1 MRLPGPQ
8 QKPVLLVDAA
18 GGRRLALSRVHSARC
33 SLLCSSHINSI
44 SLFSSP
50 ITFFFPFLYRGAFVL
65 GIRDYGMVVC
75 KCHLGRAANIR
86 REVRACACV
95 RVFFWGGGAF
105 YLEHTFTR
113 GSVGR
118 RVQGRKFFFFP
129 FHTPL
134 FSPSFVGFISFFFS
148 LHNAW
153 VDRTVSFWGL
163 FLCTNPAFIMS
174 RASSNTLSN
183 LTVFFIFIKKKT
195 TNRLVPSHPPSRVYV
210 QFARG

>member
-1 MRLPGPQ
+1 MA
-8 QKPVLLVDAA
+8 LLW
-18 GGRRLALSRVHSARC
+18 VHSARC

-95 RVFFWGGGAF
+95 RVFFWGGAF

-113 GSVGR
+113 GSGASCLGKKV
-118 RVQGRKFFFFP
+118 FFFP
-129 FHTPL
+129 
-134 FSPSFVGFISFFFS
+134 SSFLSFLIHSFIGFISFFFP

-153 VDRTVSFWGL
+153 VDCTVSFWGL
-163 FLCTNPAFIMS
+163 FLCTNPPFIMS
-174 RASSNTLSN
+174 CASSNTLILSN
-183 LTVFFIFIKKKT
+183 LTVVFIF
-195 TNRLVPSHPPSRVYV
+195 L
-210 QFARG
+210 

>member
-18 GGRRLALSRVHSARC
+18 GGRRLALLWVHSARC

-86 REVRACACV
+86 REVRACSCV
-95 RVFFWGGGAF
+95 RVFFGGGAF
-105 YLEHTFTR
+105 YLEPTFTR

-118 RVQGRKFFFFP
+118 RF
-129 FHTPL
+129 
-134 FSPSFVGFISFFFS
+134 
-148 LHNAW
+148 
-153 VDRTVSFWGL
+153 
-163 FLCTNPAFIMS
+163 
-174 RASSNTLSN
+174 
-183 LTVFFIFIKKKT
+183 
-195 TNRLVPSHPPSRVYV
+195 
-210 QFARG
+210 

>member
-95 RVFFWGGGAF
+95 RVFFFWG
-105 YLEHTFTR
+105 EPFTLSTPSR
-113 GSVGR
+113 VGVWGVVFR
-118 RVQGRKFFFFP
+118 EEVFFFP
-129 FHTPL
+129 LPHTSFLSFIRWFHFIF
-134 FSPSFVGFISFFFS
+134 FSPTQCMGRSHCLFWGFIS
-148 LHNAW
+148 
-153 VDRTVSFWGL
+153 VYQPSFY
-163 FLCTNPAFIMS
+163 
-174 RASSNTLSN
+174 
-183 LTVFFIFIKKKT
+183 
-195 TNRLVPSHPPSRVYV
+195 YV
-210 QFARG
+210 TRKQQYSI

>member
-95 RVFFWGGGAF
+95 RVFFFGGEPFTLSTPSRVGVWGVVF
-105 YLEHTFTR
+105 REE
-113 GSVGR
+113 
-118 RVQGRKFFFFP
+118 
-129 FHTPL
+129 
-134 FSPSFVGFISFFFS
+134 SFFFS
-148 LHNAW
+148 PSTHLFSLLHSL
-153 VDRTVSFWGL
+153 VSFH
-163 FLCTNPAFIMS
+163 
-174 RASSNTLSN
+174 
-183 LTVFFIFIKKKT
+183 FFFPYT
-195 TNRLVPSHPPSRVYV
+195 MH
-210 QFARG
+210 G